1 MRRTP
6 FIALIPLVVVALA
19 VSGSG
24 ASSASAYK
32 TYSTSHRFF
41 QEQAA
46 DPGGASVILNV
57 EYAQRTP
64 KGKSTPRKVFV
75 QFAAPV
81 SCQVGGTTTATVA
94 SGAFKLQHQRVE
106 FSGSFPNQFPPAS
119 NPNPGSTGTYFATGH
134 LIKKKNKKKWRMEGT
149 ATVLTHS
156 SPPTFLNCT
165 SNEIPYS
172 ARRCSWFPPAN
183 GVPPLCT
190 EFPVGSSGKD

>member
-6 FIALIPLVVVALA
+6 FIALALFVVVAQA
-19 VSGSG
+19 VSGAR

-46 DPGGASVILNV
+46 GPGGVSIILNV
-57 EYAQRTP
+57 EYAQRSP

-94 SGAFKLQHQRVE
+94 SGPFKFQHQKVE
-106 FSGSFPNQFPPAS
+106 FSGSFTNQFPPAS
-119 NPNPGSTGTYFATGH
+119 NPAPGSNGTYFATGH
-134 LIKKKNKKKWRMEGT
+134 LIRKKNKKKWRMEGT
-149 ATVLTHS
+149 TTVLTHS
-156 SPPTFLNCT
+156 SPPAFLNCT
-165 SNEIPYS
+165 SDEIPYS
-172 ARRCSWFPPAN
+172 ATRCSWFPPAN

-190 EFPVGSSGKD
+190 NLPVGGSARD